1 MKRGSELAECRG
13 SVPTVCTSLAQ
24 RPENISPEFDFARYR
39 HCIVAVDDGPM
50 RVLGGLLATADAD
63 LKVLD
68 EARTIIVPG
77 WRNRGSHLRRY
88 SRRCAM
94 PMYAALGCC

>member
-1 MKRGSELAECRG
+1 MQNDPGLVAVLAYDG
-13 SVPTVCTSLAQ
+13 LCTFEFGIAVEIFGLP
-24 RPENISPEFDFARYR
+24 RPEFDFAWYR

-50 RVLGGLLATADAD
+50 RALGGLQVTADAD

-77 WRNRGSHLRRY
+77 WRNRDEQPPEALLEALRN
-88 SRRCAM
+88 AT
-94 PMYAALGCC
+94 

>member
-1 MKRGSELAECRG
+1 
-13 SVPTVCTSLAQ
+13 
-24 RPENISPEFDFARYR
+24 
-39 HCIVAVDDGPM
+39 M